1 MIGQDPPV
9 PDHVRGLGEGL
20 VGAVDPRLDEVAEPS
35 VVEVV
40 QHVGD
45 RVQLTVPG
53 TLNEE

>member
-1 MIGQDPPV
+1 M
-9 PDHVRGLGEGL
+9 RGLGEGL

-45 RVQLTVPG
+45 CVQLTIPG
-53 TLNEE
+53 TLKSNLLLGPFWH